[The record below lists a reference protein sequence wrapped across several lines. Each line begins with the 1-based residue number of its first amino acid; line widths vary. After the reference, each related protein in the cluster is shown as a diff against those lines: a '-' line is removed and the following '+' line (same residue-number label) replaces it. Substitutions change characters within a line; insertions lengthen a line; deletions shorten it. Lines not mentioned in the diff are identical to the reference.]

1 MFLFL
6 GFPTFSERS
15 FKNCEAT
22 VLACLF
28 STLSPYFFKR
38 HSWIFF
44 QYNDLDFESRTKSG
58 RESVGI
64 TSFSGNR
71 LRRERSPPE
80 RVLLKN
86 RSGEFHSGVHQKI
99 FPFTERKNFGEEG
112 EGDSVQISWEGGIDG
127 KLCSN
132 LFPELHVWEISRQ
145 RVYFSGKLR
154 SSTQR

>member
-1 MFLFL
+1 TGVQTCALPISGYNKMFLFL

-86 RSGEFHSGVHQKI
+86 RSGEFHSGGPSKNRSE
-99 FPFTERKNFGEEG
+99 ER
-112 EGDSVQISWEGGIDG
+112 
-127 KLCSN
+127 
-132 LFPELHVWEISRQ
+132 
-145 RVYFSGKLR
+145 RV
-154 SSTQR
+154 